1 MSNRASFIA
10 FLCVA
15 LGLMVAEME
24 VIGAP
29 LTQQDIVV
37 TLAFHELRPLR
48 RRGSLNKVLLT
59 RSPQEKQGA
68 EKEDKKA
75 ENEAG
80 KESAKIIRKAA
91 SALFKATKNVDRAI
105 LILQNPAST
114 AEEIKKAAEDAI
126 KNEDAEDF
134 PRQAL
139 ASAARDPEAAQG
151 ALAIIRD
158 KGPVVVGALKE
169 IHRNSGDQAKVQEEL
184 AKVTLARLQVVPA
197 NFALMGGVAG
207 GNRRLISTVA
217 ISPSQKAIGTS
228 ITDPTQKK
236 VVEEQ
241 QANLASQTK
250 TVDEQVAIIQKEG
263 TTPEEIEQAA
273 KKALV
278 QEAGEEFA
286 REVLASA
293 ASDAKAAMTALGEVR
308 DNGPSKVVAG
318 FKAIEANAKDAAAVK
333 KGIDLVVEG
342 RKHVVPANLKLIEL
356 SKGSS
361 NAAAPA
367 TAAAAAAPAAAAPAT
382 AGAAPPA
389 AAPAEANKDSTKA

>member
-15 LGLMVAEME
+15 LGLMVAEMG

-37 TLAFHELRPLR
+37 TSAFHELRPLR
-48 RRGSLNKVLLT
+48 RRGSLNKVLLA

-250 TVDEQVAIIQKEG
+250 TVDEQ
-263 TTPEEIEQAA
+263 
-273 KKALV
+273 
-278 QEAGEEFA
+278 EAGEEFA

>member
-15 LGLMVAEME
+15 LGLMVAEMG

-37 TLAFHELRPLR
+37 TSAFHELRPLR

>member
-48 RRGSLNKVLLT
+48 RRGSLNKVLLA

>member
-15 LGLMVAEME
+15 LGLMVAEMG

-37 TLAFHELRPLR
+37 TSAFHELRPLR
-48 RRGSLNKVLLT
+48 RRGSLNKVLLA

-158 KGPVVVGALKE
+158 KGPVVVRALKE

-278 QEAGEEFA
+278 QEAGKEFA

>member
-48 RRGSLNKVLLT
+48 RRGSLNKVLLA

-342 RKHVVPANLKLIEL
+342 CKHVVPANLKLIEL

>member
-1 MSNRASFIA
+1 MSNRATRYCS
-10 FLCVA
+10 
-15 LGLMVAEME
+15 
-24 VIGAP
+24 
-29 LTQQDIVV
+29 D
-37 TLAFHELRPLR
+37 LAFHELRPLR
-48 RRGSLNKVLLT
+48 RRGSLNKVLLA